1 MTFSLTKFIDT
12 INMYYTIHDIYKSF
26 IICDNDN
33 DVHNVASLMENELYT
48 VCTITL
54 DDMSLDN
61 INLYNNKLAYFNSI
75 KYRVMIISYDVW
87 ELLRNELESS
97 ILPEQNLIILYL
109 NDDHNTQIY
118 NWVKDTLHRG
128 FITRPSSNIMVIQ
141 NDTSHIETLIDS
153 NYCKSNCADTVETYT
168 TNCIY

>member
-26 IICDNDN
+26 IICNNDN
-33 DVHNVASLMENELYT
+33 DVHNVALLMENELYT

-54 DDMSLDN
+54 NDISLDN
-61 INLYNNKLAYFNSI
+61 TNLYNNKLAYFNSI

-87 ELLRNELESS
+87 ELLRNELEIN

-109 NDDHNTQIY
+109 ILYSNSFSNLTNHKMIDLVILFDIY
-118 NWVKDTLHRG
+118 K
-128 FITRPSSNIMVIQ
+128 
-141 NDTSHIETLIDS
+141 ID
-153 NYCKSNCADTVETYT
+153 
-168 TNCIY
+168 

>member
-26 IICDNDN
+26 IICNNDN
-33 DVHNVASLMENELYT
+33 DVHNVALLMENELYT

-54 DDMSLDN
+54 NDISLDN
-61 INLYNNKLAYFNSI
+61 TNLYNNKLAYFNSI

-87 ELLRNELESS
+87 ELLRNELEIN

-109 NDDHNTQIY
+109 NDANSTQIY

-128 FITRPSSNIMVIQ
+128 FITRPSSNILVIQ
-141 NDTSHIETLIDS
+141 NDTPHIEILIDK
-153 NYCKSNCADTVETYT
+153 NYCKNNTGDTVETYT
-168 TNCIY
+168 HNFIY